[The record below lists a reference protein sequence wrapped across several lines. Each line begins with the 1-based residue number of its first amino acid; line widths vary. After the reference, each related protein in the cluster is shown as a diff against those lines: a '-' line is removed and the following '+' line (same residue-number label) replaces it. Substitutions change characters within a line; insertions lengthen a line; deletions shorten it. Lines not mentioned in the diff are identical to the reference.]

1 MSQVFCKKCNTD
13 IGWMYEYTKN
23 DDQRYKE
30 GKFVLEVECLT
41 SERAEKFHGRK
52 ICLSVMKVAI

>member
-1 MSQVFCKKCNTD
+1 
-13 IGWMYEYTKN
+13 MYEYTKN

-41 SERAEKFHGRK
+41 SVRALMIK
-52 ICLSVMKVAI
+52 IIYAYLFMPLNAIYPN

>member
-1 MSQVFCKKCNTD
+1 
-13 IGWMYEYTKN
+13 MYEYTKN

-41 SERAEKFHGRK
+41 SERAENFIEEKFVFNHE
-52 ICLSVMKVAI
+52 SHNF